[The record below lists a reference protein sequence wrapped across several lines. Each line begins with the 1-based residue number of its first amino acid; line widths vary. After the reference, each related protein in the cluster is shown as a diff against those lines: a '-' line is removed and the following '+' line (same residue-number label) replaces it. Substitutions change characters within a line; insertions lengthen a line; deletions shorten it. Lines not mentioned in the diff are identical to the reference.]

1 MTQLASGVEFEDTPK
16 QLTRI
21 DAASELVL
29 LVAGVTERGPIGEAP
44 IVRSFPAWQKVY
56 GGYTL
61 NAKAT
66 PSAVELYFKNGGTAC
81 RTSRVT
87 HCTTP
92 GDPTSTTATK
102 ATITLP
108 TAAVAASAGSTQSA
122 VQPFDCEPGQTLVV
136 AFEAGGD
143 QTFTINAAAA
153 SRETTNSSASPF
165 ALADQDVLTLKVD
178 QGAVQTITF
187 DATEFVD
194 IANATPTEL
203 AAVINAQLVGG
214 SASVTSAG
222 TKVTI
227 TSDKRGTGSYVEVT
241 GGTANAAGKLNFATA
256 EVQGTGNV
264 ADVDVVTAAEIA
276 TICTAIT
283 DGTVSSAGGRVTF
296 ASATTGG
303 SSTAQVKSASTADT
317 AMGFDNAVHSGA
329 SGAAVDTWQ
338 FDGKTEGAF
347 ANAITLV
354 TSSPSNGDS
363 LSKNLEV
370 RVNGVR
376 RERFFSVSADPDS
389 PRFVET
395 ILNATDG
402 SGSDLLAVTDLGV
415 GLPPASGT
423 SAAMTGGADGLGS
436 LADADFLGAALSSPD
451 SATGLEV
458 FNRYDDGTCLIVPGR
473 GTSAVHNGAVSW
485 SLAQKAGEV
494 FCFLDPPQ
502 DLAAEDMKDYVLNTA
517 ALFGLTNIAAIYWPE
532 VLVLNPDASVYGAV
546 DTIVAPPSGIVAGI
560 AARIEGSKIGGAF
573 DQPAGPDGR
582 YLPKGILGFDTP
594 SGQPPTK
601 AECELLFP
609 VNVNPIKREAGTPTF
624 VDGARV
630 LDVTGNWP
638 SVGQSRGVQYVKRK
652 GRVGLSTLR
661 HRPITT
667 DLFKQGERTL
677 RTFLT
682 DLTRAGAFASTEP
695 AKAFFVDF
703 GPALNPPSS
712 QAAGQVNA
720 DVGLATARPAE
731 FIKVRIGPD
740 TRALDEEAAAQEQA

>member
-1 MTQLASGVEFEDTPK
+1 MTQLASGVEFEDIPK

-21 DAASELVL
+21 DAASELVF

-44 IVRSFPAWQKVY
+44 ITRSFPAWQKFY

-61 NAKAT
+61 NAKALVA
-66 PSAVELYFKNGGTAC
+66 SVELFFKNGGTAC

-87 HCTTP
+87 HCATP

-122 VQPFDCEPGQTLVV
+122 VQPYDCEPGQTLVV

-143 QTFTINAAAA
+143 QTFTIAATAA
-153 SRETTNSSASPF
+153 SVLSAAEPITLADGQTFIIGGQTKTFSSSEFADITNATAEEIVN
-165 ALADQDVLTLKVD
+165 ALAP
-178 QGAVQTITF
+178 F
-187 DATEFVD
+187 FVAKSLP
-194 IANATPTEL
+194 IAAL
-203 AAVINAQLVGG
+203 LH
-214 SASVTSAG
+214 TSD
-222 TKVTI
+222 TKVQIISTQ
-227 TSDKRGTGSYVEVT
+227 RGSGASFVV
-241 GGTANAAGKLNFATA
+241 GAGTANAGLGGTITAGTKT
-256 EVQGTGNV
+256 GTGNV
-264 ADVDVVTAAEIA
+264 ANVDIVTAAEIA
-276 TICTAIT
+276 AICSAIT
-283 DGTVSSAGGRVTF
+283 NGTVSSTGGRVKFT
-296 ASATTGG
+296 SATTGG

-317 AMGFDNAVHSGA
+317 ALGFDNAVHTGGT
-329 SGAAVDTWQ
+329 GAAVDTWQ
-338 FDGKTEGAF
+338 FDGKTAGEY

-354 TSSPSNGDS
+354 TSAPSNGDS
-363 LSKNLEV
+363 LSKNLEI

-376 RERFFSVSADPDS
+376 RERFFSVSADPLAA
-389 PRFVET
+389 RFIET

-402 SGSDLLAVTDLGV
+402 SGSDLLAVTDLGT
-415 GLPPASGT
+415 GLPAASGT

-436 LADADFLGAALSSPD
+436 LVDADFLGAALSSPD
-451 SATGLEV
+451 SATGIEV
-458 FNRYDDGTCLIVPGR
+458 FNRYDDGTCIAIPGR
-473 GTSAVHNGAVSW
+473 GTSAVHNGMVSW

-502 DLAAEDMKDYVLNTA
+502 DLTAEDMKDYVLNTA
-517 ALFGLTNIAAIYWPE
+517 ALFGLTNIASVYWPE
-532 VLVLNPDASVYGAV
+532 VKVLNPDASVYGTV
-546 DTIVAPPSGIVAGI
+546 DTITVPPSGIIAGI
-560 AARIEGSKIGGAF
+560 AARIEGAKIGGAF
-573 DQPAGPDGR
+573 EQPAGPDGR
-582 YLPKGILGFDTP
+582 YLPKGILGFATP

-601 AECELLFP
+601 AECEILFP
-609 VNVNPIKREAGTPTF
+609 VNVNPIKRETGTPTF
-624 VDGARV
+624 IDGARV
-630 LDVTGNWP
+630 LDITGNWP

-652 GRVGLSTLR
+652 GRIGLAPLR

-703 GPALNPPSS
+703 GPALNPPST
-712 QAAGQVNA
+712 QAAGEVNA
-720 DVGLATARPAE
+720 DVGLATSRPAE